1 MGILGTS
8 GHGPAEAGHF
18 VRASVAALTL
28 VLLGASV
35 SPQPEAAPDAVTHA
49 TQAATTDPSVQRL
62 VDDYIGLYRKDTLE
76 RWKTLFLPGF
86 TASYT
91 NADGTVTTRSLDA
104 FYESQRSGFAA
115 GDMSESLQN
124 VRIQRA
130 GRLAHAFADFRF
142 TSRGSTRPG
151 QLMLLMV
158 EEKGQ
163 LKIAALVFTYH
174 LSAAAR

>member
-1 MGILGTS
+1 MTS
-8 GHGPAEAGHF
+8 RWSHGLAEAGHYLG
-18 VRASVAALTL
+18 RMSVAAVTL
-28 VLLGASV
+28 ALLAMSAHG
-35 SPQPEAAPDAVTHA
+35 QTAP
-49 TQAATTDPSVQRL
+49 QAAAGDAAVQRL

-91 NADGTVTTRSLDA
+91 NTDGTVTTRNLEA
-104 FYESQRSGFAA
+104 FYESQRLGFAA

-130 GRLAHAFADFRF
+130 GRLAHASADFTF
-142 TSRGSTRPG
+142 TSRGSARPG
-151 QLMLLMV
+151 RLMLLMI

-163 LKIAALVFTYH
+163 FKIAALAFTYH
-174 LSAAAR
+174 LSGAQ

>member
-1 MGILGTS
+1 MGTPVS
-8 GHGPAEAGHF
+8 AQREAARG
-18 VRASVAALTL
+18 
-28 VLLGASV
+28 
-35 SPQPEAAPDAVTHA
+35 PQPAPD
-49 TQAATTDPSVQRL
+49 DPAVQRL

-91 NADGTVTTRSLDA
+91 NADGTVTTRNLEA

-115 GDMSESLQN
+115 GDMSETLQN
-124 VRIQRA
+124 VRAQRV
-130 GRLAHAFADFRF
+130 GRLAQVSADFRF

-151 QLMLLMV
+151 QLMLLMI

-163 LKIAALVFTYH
+163 LKIAALAFSYH
-174 LSAAAR
+174 